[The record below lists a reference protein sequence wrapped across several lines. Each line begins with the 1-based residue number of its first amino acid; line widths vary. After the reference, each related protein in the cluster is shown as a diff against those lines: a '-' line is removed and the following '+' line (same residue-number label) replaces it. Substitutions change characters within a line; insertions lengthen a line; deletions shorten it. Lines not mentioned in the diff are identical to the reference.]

1 MKRQLMGKFAELV
14 PERVRALASY
24 VPVKPVQ
31 QVEAESGMEMI
42 ALGSNE
48 NPFGP
53 SPLAIRAMEAAA
65 KSVHLYP
72 DNDMLALRERLA
84 AHHGISHDQ
93 IIVTAGSTNLLD
105 ILARTLL
112 TPELNA
118 VTSER
123 SFVVYPMVTRS
134 VGAELR
140 QVPCKNDGF
149 DLDAI
154 SDAIDSD
161 TRIVFITNPNNPTGT
176 MIPAKEMDRFLDRLP
191 ENVVVALDEAYFEYA
206 EWLAR
211 ERGIDYSHGLDY
223 VRHERSVLVLRT
235 FSKAYGL
242 AAARVGY
249 GMGPAELINYL
260 ARIKTA
266 FIVNGIGEA
275 GALAALDDREHFEKS
290 MRNNSSE
297 LALLTRQLR
306 EMGYAAIESWGNFVY
321 IETGED
327 ASVLGRRLQMNGI
340 IVRPLTGSWGART
353 AIRVS
358 VGSPEQNRKFI
369 EALRQATSGAK
380 AG

>member
-1 MKRQLMGKFAELV
+1 MSKFAEMV
-14 PERVRALASY
+14 PERVRALAPY
-24 VPVKPVQ
+24 VPGKPIRQ
-31 QVEAESGMEMI
+31 AEAESGMKMVK
-42 ALGSNE
+42 LGSNE

-53 SPLAIRAMEAAA
+53 SPLAIRAMETAT

-72 DNDMLALRERLA
+72 DNDMMVLRERLA
-84 AHHGISHDQ
+84 AHHGISHEQ
-93 IIVTAGSTNLLD
+93 LIVTAGSTNLLD

-112 TPELNA
+112 SPGLNA

-123 SFVVYPMVTRS
+123 SFIVYPIVTRS
-134 VGAELR
+134 AGAELR
-140 QVPCKNDGF
+140 QVPTRNDGY

-161 TRIVFITNPNNPTGT
+161 TRLVYIANPNNPTGT
-176 MIPAKEMDRFLDRLP
+176 LIPAKDMDRFLDRLP

-206 EWLAR
+206 DWLAH
-211 ERGIDYSHGLDY
+211 ERGVDYSHAVEY
-223 VRHERSVLVLRT
+223 VREERSVVVLRT

-249 GMGPAELINYL
+249 GMGPAELLNYL
-260 ARIKTA
+260 ARLKTA
-266 FIVNGIGEA
+266 FIVNSVGEA
-275 GALAALDDREHFEKS
+275 GAMAALGDREHYEKS
-290 MRNNSSE
+290 MRNNSAQ

-306 EMGYAAIESWGNFVY
+306 ELGYAPVESWGNFIY

-327 ASVLGRRLQMNGI
+327 ASTLGRRLQMNGI

-358 VGSPEQNRKFI
+358 VGSPEQNSKFI
-369 EALRQATSGAK
+369 EALKQVTTGAT

>member
-1 MKRQLMGKFAELV
+1 MGKFAEMV

-24 VPVKPVQ
+24 VPGKPIQ
-31 QVEAESGMEMI
+31 QAEAEFGVKMI
-42 ALGSNE
+42 KLGSNE

-53 SPLAIRAMEAAA
+53 SPLAVRAMESAS

-72 DNDMLALRERLA
+72 DTETTVLRERLA
-84 AHHGISHDQ
+84 VHHGIPPNQ
-93 IIVTAGSTNLLD
+93 LIVTAGSTNLLD

-112 TPELNA
+112 LPGLNA

-123 SFVVYPMVTRS
+123 SFIVYPIVTRS
-134 VGAELR
+134 AGAELR
-140 QVPCKNDGF
+140 QVPTRNDGF

-161 TRIVFITNPNNPTGT
+161 TRLIFIANPNNPTGT
-176 MIPAKEMDRFLDRLP
+176 MIPAHEMDRFLDRLP
-191 ENVVVALDEAYFEYA
+191 ENVVVALDEAYYDYA

-211 ERGIDYSHGLDY
+211 ERGVDYSHAINY
-223 VRHERSVLVLRT
+223 VRHERSVVVLRT

-242 AAARVGY
+242 AGVRVGY
-249 GMGPAELINYL
+249 GMGPAELISYL
-260 ARIKTA
+260 TRLKTA
-266 FIVNGIGEA
+266 FIVNGLGEA
-275 GALAALDDREHFEKS
+275 GALVALDDREHYEKS
-290 MRNNSSE
+290 MRNNSAQ
-297 LALLTRQLR
+297 LMIVTRQLR
-306 EMGYAAIESWGNFVY
+306 ELGYAPVESWANFLY

-327 ASVLGRRLQMNGI
+327 ASALSRRLQMKGV

-358 VGSPEQNRKFI
+358 IGTPEENRKFI
-369 EALRQATSGAK
+369 EALKHVTKGAH